1 MYSRTFQIPVI
12 ALSTANDCY
21 AISISCFFVPLL
33 IVNVADKVQHH
44 AAICCRVVLTDHGS
58 FVLINVY
65 APNAGPFP
73 ERPRAA
79 YKYKFLE
86 ALNAKALSLKNAGR
100 QVSTVITRHRWLRKF
115 LSDCN

>member
-1 MYSRTFQIPVI
+1 MTAMLF
-12 ALSTANDCY
+12 LSAASLC
-21 AISISCFFVPLL
+21 LL
-33 IVNVADKVQHH
+33 LVVNVADKVQHH

-100 QVSTVITRHRWLRKF
+100 QVSTVITCHRWLRKF
-115 LSDCN
+115 LSDSN